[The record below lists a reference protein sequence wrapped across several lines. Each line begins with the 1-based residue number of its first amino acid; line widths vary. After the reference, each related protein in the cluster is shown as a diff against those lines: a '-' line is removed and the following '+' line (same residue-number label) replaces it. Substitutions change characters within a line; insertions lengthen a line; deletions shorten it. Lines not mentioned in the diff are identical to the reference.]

1 MLIPAVEDGI
11 EKLLRATLPLPTE
24 QGDISFEAPSSTWS
38 ASVNRL
44 TVNAY
49 LFGIARSSQP
59 PRVQEHR
66 PGPDGRIQRRFAL
79 PMVQL
84 SYLVSAWA
92 GSVRDEH
99 ALLGDVLTRLLAHP
113 VIPAEHVTAALD
125 SSVQLALGGGD
136 DATRPREVWAGI
148 GGHLKASF
156 VLQVTVAA
164 DAYPWET
171 APTAVEGVEA
181 AISRLPGNGSA
192 PA

>member
-24 QGDISFEAPSSTWS
+24 QGDVSFEAPSSTWS

-44 TVNAY
+44 TVNLF
-49 LFGIARSSQP
+49 LFGVSRSSQP
-59 PRVQEHR
+59 PRVQER
-66 PGPDGRIQRRFAL
+66 RQGPDGRTQRRFAL

-113 VIPAEHVTAALD
+113 VVPAEHVAAPLD
-125 SSVQLALGGGD
+125 SSVQLALGGD
-136 DATRPREVWAGI
+136 DATRPREVWSGI

-156 VLQVTVAA
+156 VLHATVAA
-164 DAYPWET
+164 DAYPWQT
-171 APTAVEGVEA
+171 APTAVEGVEPA
-181 AISRLPGNGSA
+181 LSRLPGNGS
-192 PA
+192 

>member
-11 EKLLRATLPLPTE
+11 TRLLRATLPLPTE

-38 ASVNRL
+38 AGVNRL
-44 TVNAY
+44 TVNAF
-49 LFGIARSSQP
+49 LFGVARSGQP
-59 PRVQEHR
+59 PRVQPHR
-66 PGPDGRIQRRFAL
+66 PGPDGRLERRFAL

-113 VIPAEHVTAALD
+113 TIPPEHVPAALD
-125 SSVQLALGGGD
+125 SAVQLALAAED
-136 DATRPREVWAGI
+136 TARPREVWSGI

-156 VLQVTVAA
+156 VLQATVAA
-164 DAYPWET
+164 DAYPWEV
-171 APTAVEGVEA
+171 APTSVEGIETA
-181 AISRLPGNGSA
+181 MSQLSRDGAEPG
-192 PA
+192 